1 MFFSWIIYEYEPA
14 DKQKKD
20 PKKNLKVFQRQK
32 GVEPSSS
39 AWKAEIMS
47 RYMTAARSASDWNR
61 TNDRQIFSLLLYQLS
76 YTGLLS
82 CDGVK
87 YIPSQK
93 KCQQVKIKKLN
104 FFLFFFCKP
113 LCHFQELFPLV
124 HFGVV
129 KNALEKLVENNA
141 KLLSR
146 CQADFNQVVSVYGE
160 VFE

>member
-1 MFFSWIIYEYEPA
+1 MNRIFVH
-14 DKQKKD
+14 KTKK
-20 PKKNLKVFQRQK
+20 KLLRFLLEAFQRQK

-87 YIPSQK
+87 YIP
-93 KCQQVKIKKLN
+93 L
-104 FFLFFFCKP
+104 
-113 LCHFQELFPLV
+113 
-124 HFGVV
+124 
-129 KNALEKLVENNA
+129 
-141 KLLSR
+141 
-146 CQADFNQVVSVYGE
+146 
-160 VFE
+160 

>member
-1 MFFSWIIYEYEPA
+1 MNMSRLTS
-14 DKQKKD
+14 KKKD

-82 CDGVK
+82 RNVD
-87 YIPSQK
+87 
-93 KCQQVKIKKLN
+93 
-104 FFLFFFCKP
+104 
-113 LCHFQELFPLV
+113 
-124 HFGVV
+124 
-129 KNALEKLVENNA
+129 
-141 KLLSR
+141 
-146 CQADFNQVVSVYGE
+146 
-160 VFE
+160 